1 MTRPLTTRAPMT
13 LDDMALRAGE
23 VSELLRA
30 LANPNRLMIVCTLVK
45 GEHSVA
51 QLDTDLG
58 IRQPT
63 LSQQLGAL
71 RAAGIVQTRRDAKH
85 VFYRLTDAKAAQ
97 LIEALYRIFCVEP
110 EPRS

>member
-1 MTRPLTTRAPMT
+1 MTLSPMT
-13 LDDMALRAGE
+13 LDDMAQRAGE
-23 VSELLRA
+23 VGELLRA

-51 QLDTDLG
+51 QLEADLG

-71 RAAGIVQTRRDAKH
+71 RAAGIVRTRRDAKH
-85 VFYRLTDAKAAQ
+85 VVYALADSKAAR
-97 LIEALYRIFCVEP
+97 LIEALYAIYCAP
-110 EPRS
+110 PDLKA